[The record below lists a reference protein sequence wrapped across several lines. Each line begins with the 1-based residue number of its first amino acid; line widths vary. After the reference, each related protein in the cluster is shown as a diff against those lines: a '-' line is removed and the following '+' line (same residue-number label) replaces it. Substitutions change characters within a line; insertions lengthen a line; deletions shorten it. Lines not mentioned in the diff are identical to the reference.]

1 VRIASIAG
9 RLKNEFAMVSS
20 ALTPR
25 FQTGDRVRID
35 SDVST
40 TRPLPGHIGIVKEV
54 ILNYTDKTIGY
65 TTALEDDT
73 SPGRVWFFLQDQL
86 KPA

>member
-1 VRIASIAG
+1 MASV
-9 RLKNEFAMVSS
+9 EPS
-20 ALTPR
+20 PR
-25 FQTGDRVRID
+25 FHPGDRVRID

-40 TRPLPGHIGIVKEV
+40 TPALPGHIGIVKEV

-65 TTALEDDT
+65 NTALDDDT